1 MVDEPS
7 RHSDAHDADAA
18 TLDVVAE
25 LVLARTTSPAVVA
38 IAGSVAVGKSTVARQ
53 LRDALVRLD
62 ATSGEGA
69 LEAVVLAT
77 DAFLR
82 PNAELDAAG
91 LTLRK
96 GFPESY
102 DHAALQRFLRAV
114 RRGEPAR
121 VPVYSHQA
129 YDVVPGR
136 SELIDAPDLV
146 VLEGVNTLQPSSV
159 AELVDVGIYLDA
171 AEHDVERWFVE
182 RFARLRRAPDAVDGF
197 YGQFVDLDD
206 ETADAVARWTWR
218 EINLVNLREHIAP
231 SADHADV
238 VLHKGPDHRLDA
250 VIVRD
255 R

>member
-1 MVDEPS
+1 VVDEPS

-25 LVLARTTSPAVVA
+25 LVLARTTPPAVVA
-38 IAGSVAVGKSTVARQ
+38 VAGSVAVGKSTVARQ

-62 ATSGEGA
+62 ATRSV
-69 LEAVVLAT
+69 VVLAT
-77 DAFLR
+77 DAFLL

-102 DHAALQRFLRAV
+102 DHAALQHFLRAV
-114 RRGEPAR
+114 RRGEPTR

-136 SELIDAPDLV
+136 DELVDAPDLV

-159 AELVDVGIYLDA
+159 GELVDVGIYLDA
-171 AEHDVERWFVE
+171 AEHDIERWFVE
-182 RFARLRRAPDAVDGF
+182 RFARLRRAPDAAQGF

-206 ETADAVARWTWR
+206 DTADAVARWTWR

-231 SADHADV
+231 SAAHAHV
-238 VLHKGPDHRLDA
+238 ILRKGSEHRLDA
-250 VIVRD
+250 VVVRD